1 MFRSPARATLL
12 LGLSVY
18 TVLAILAT
26 VFYLE
31 RTVFIDVAFHVVT
44 ILKKKT
50 LFIQNQRFVAL
61 FSQIFPLAAE
71 RLHLSLKGVLL
82 AYSLGFIVYYGAIF
96 AACTAWLRQWQM
108 GLVMLLL
115 STLLVTDTFYWV
127 QSELPQGLA
136 LLVFTFALLLRG
148 RTPEGLTGWQL
159 GLLFGLWFTV
169 VFAHPMLV
177 FPVLFLL
184 LFFVERN
191 TGAARI
197 HPKLLIGSGVFVVL
211 MLLIKN
217 KVFGPAGYDAGAM
230 GRADNLRKLFPH
242 FFDLQSNRDLLYW
255 CLGDYF
261 LLPLTFLAAV
271 VFYFWQKKWYKLLI
285 ISSFFLGYLLLV
297 NVSFAS
303 GDNRF
308 YLENLYLPLVL
319 FVAVPLAFDLL
330 PYYLAQRQASPVRIK
345 WAFGMLAILLGI
357 RLWQI
362 GLAHQPWTARLDWE
376 RQLLA
381 TTAALPQP
389 KIILPESQVPM
400 DKLVMSWGSSFEFML
415 LSSLENPDQTRLI
428 TIDED
433 PAHLQWATD
442 QRRAIIT
449 EWEVW
454 KYDDLPKRYFHP
466 QDTSLYD
473 LRK

>member
-1 MFRSPARATLL
+1 MFRSPARVTLL
-12 LGLSVY
+12 LGLAVY
-18 TVLAILAT
+18 ATLAILAV

-31 RTVFIDVAFHVVT
+31 RTVFIDVAFHAVT
-44 ILKKKT
+44 ILKKKS

-61 FSQIFPLAAE
+61 FSQVFPLAAE
-71 RLHLSLKGVLL
+71 RLHLPLKGVLT
-82 AYSLGFIVYYGAIF
+82 AYSVGFIVYYGAVF
-96 AACTAWLRQWQM
+96 TACVTWLRQWQM

-148 RTPEGLTGWQL
+148 RTPDGLGGWQL
-159 GLLFGLWFTV
+159 GLVFGCWFTV
-169 VFAHPMLV
+169 VFAHPMLL
-177 FPVLFLL
+177 FPIAFLL
-184 LFFVERN
+184 LFFWERK
-191 TGAARI
+191 TDTARI
-197 HPKLLIGSGVFVVL
+197 HPKLLIGSAVFVGI

-217 KVFGPAGYDAGAM
+217 KVFGPAGYDVGAM

-242 FFDLQSNRDLLYW
+242 YFDLQSNKDLLRW

-261 LLPLTFLAAV
+261 LLPLTFLAAI
-271 VFYFWQKKWYKLLI
+271 VFYIRQKIWYKLLI
-285 ISSFFLGYLLLV
+285 MSGFFLGYLLLV
-297 NVSFAS
+297 NVSFAN

-319 FVAVPLAFDLL
+319 FVAVPFAFDLL
-330 PYYLAQRQASPVRIK
+330 PYFLALQKANSKRMT
-345 WAFGMLAILLGI
+345 WAFGTMALALGFRLL
-357 RLWQI
+357 QI
-362 GLAHQPWTARLDWE
+362 GVAHQPWTSRLDWE
-376 RQLLA
+376 RQLLSETA
-381 TTAALPQP
+381 TLPQP
-389 KIILPESQVPM
+389 KIILPESQAPM

-415 LSSLENPDQTRLI
+415 LSSLDHPNNTRLI

-433 PAHLQWATD
+433 PGHLQWATD
-442 QRRAIIT
+442 KRRAIIT

-454 KYDDLPKRYFHP
+454 NYDDLPKRYFNP

>member
-1 MFRSPARATLL
+1 MFRSPARATLI
-12 LGLSVY
+12 LGLAVY
-18 TVLAILAT
+18 IVLAILAI

-31 RTVFIDVAFHVVT
+31 RTVFIDIAFHAVT

-61 FSQIFPLAAE
+61 FSQIFPLAAQG
-71 RLHLSLKGVLL
+71 LHFSLKGVLM
-82 AYSLGFIVYYGAIF
+82 AYSVGFMIYYAAIF
-96 AACTAWLRQWQM
+96 VACTAWLKQWQM

-148 RTPEGLTGWQL
+148 RTPDGLKGWQL

-177 FPVLFLL
+177 FPILFLL
-184 LFFVERN
+184 LFFAEKN
-191 TGAARI
+191 AETARI
-197 HPKLLIGSGVFVVL
+197 HPKLLIASAVFAGII
-211 MLLIKN
+211 LLIKN
-217 KVFGPAGYDAGAM
+217 KVFGPAGYDVNAM
-230 GRADNLRKLFPH
+230 GRANNLRNLFPH
-242 FFDLQSNRDLLYW
+242 YFNLQSNRDLLHW

-261 LLPLTFLAAV
+261 LLPLAFLAV
-271 VFYFWQKKWYKLLI
+271 TGFYFWQKKWYKLLI
-285 ISSFFLGYLLLV
+285 TGGFFLGYLLLV
-297 NVSFAS
+297 NVSFAN

-308 YLENLYLPLVL
+308 YIENLYLPLVL
-319 FVAVPLAFDLL
+319 LLAVPFAFDLL
-330 PYYLAQRQASPVRIK
+330 PYFLAQQQGNPVRIK
-345 WAFGMLAILLGI
+345 WAFGVLSILLAV
-357 RLWQI
+357 RLLQI
-362 GLAHQPWTARLDWE
+362 GVAHQSWTARLDWE
-376 RQLLA
+376 RELLS
-381 TTAALPQP
+381 TTANLPQP

-400 DKLVMSWGSSFEFML
+400 DKLIMTWGSSFEFML
-415 LSSLENPDQTRLI
+415 LSSLESPDQTRMI

-442 QRRAIIT
+442 QRRSVIT

-454 KYDDLPKRYFHP
+454 KYEELPKRYFNP
-466 QDTSLYD
+466 QDTSLYEV
-473 LRK
+473 RK